1 MKILIVDDS
10 ETERLLLKYL
20 LDQSGFETAEASDGI
35 EGLKM
40 ASQQKPDLIIS
51 DANMPRMDGFQFLR
65 RIKQDEKLRGIPF
78 VFYSALYTGYR
89 EAELATSLGAEAF
102 IIKPKE
108 PKEFI
113 EELKIIIEEIGQTK
127 IITAKLIEK
136 DEEYLRQ
143 YARIVAA
150 KLEEKVRELE
160 KACAESRQKEE
171 SFKESEARL
180 RSIFRAAP
188 IGIGLVS
195 ADRRL
200 LQVNDR
206 LCEIT
211 GFSSDELIGQN
222 ARILYPTEEDYE
234 YVGKTKYAQIRERGT
249 GTVET
254 RWKRKDGTVIDIL
267 LSSSPIDPADLSRG
281 VTFTALDITER
292 KKAENARKESEERF
306 RSLTESTSDWIW
318 ETDQD
323 GIYTYASPKIIDLL
337 GYTPEEIIGKTP
349 FDLMPPEEAE
359 RVSGIFNELRT
370 RRMPLVKIENTN
382 LHKDRRPVELETS
395 GVPFFDSEGN
405 LKGYRGIDRDIT
417 DRKHYEELLKKSDQE
432 LKKRL
437 KELEEF
443 YNIAVGRESRMIQ
456 MKKEMEK
463 LMKELGKYRQRGN

>member
-1 MKILIVDDS
+1 MKILIVDDNA
-10 ETERLLLKYL
+10 TDRLLLKYL
-20 LDQSGFETAEASDGI
+20 LEQSGFETAEASDGI

-40 ASQQKPDLIIS
+40 ASHQKPDLIIS

-65 RIKQDEKLRGIPF
+65 SIKHDEKLRGIPF

-113 EELKIIIEEIGQTK
+113 EELRIIIDEIGQTK

-136 DEEYLRQ
+136 DEEFLRQ
-143 YARIVAA
+143 YARIVAT

-171 SFKESEARL
+171 SLQESEARL

-254 RWKRKDGTVIDIL
+254 RWKRKDGTVIDVL

-281 VTFTALDITER
+281 VTFTAL
-292 KKAENARKESEERF
+292 
-306 RSLTESTSDWIW
+306 
-318 ETDQD
+318 
-323 GIYTYASPKIIDLL
+323 
-337 GYTPEEIIGKTP
+337 
-349 FDLMPPEEAE
+349 
-359 RVSGIFNELRT
+359 
-370 RRMPLVKIENTN
+370 
-382 LHKDRRPVELETS
+382 
-395 GVPFFDSEGN
+395 
-405 LKGYRGIDRDIT
+405 DIT

-456 MKKEMEK
+456 LKKEMEK
-463 LMKELGKYRQRGN
+463 LMQELEKYRQ

>member
-10 ETERLLLKYL
+10 ETDRLLLKYL
-20 LDQSGFETAEASDGI
+20 LDQNGFETAEASDGI

-40 ASQQKPDLIIS
+40 ASQLKPDLIIS

-65 RIKQDEKLRGIPF
+65 SIKQDEKLRGIPF

-113 EELKIIIEEIGQTK
+113 EELKIIIEDIGQTK

-136 DEEYLRQ
+136 DEEFLRQ

-160 KACAESRQKEE
+160 KACAESGQKEE
-171 SFKESEARL
+171 SLQESEARL

-222 ARILYPTEEDYE
+222 SRILYPAEEDYE
-234 YVGKTKYAQIRERGT
+234 YVGKIKYAQIRERGT

-254 RWKRKDGTVIDIL
+254 RWKRKDGTVIDVL

-359 RVSGIFNELRT
+359 RVSGIFNELRA
-370 RRMPLVKIENTN
+370 RGMPLVKIENTN
-382 LHKDRRPVELETS
+382 LHKDQRPVELETS

-443 YNIAVGRESRMIQ
+443 YNIAVGRETRMIQ

-463 LMKELGKYRQRGN
+463 LMKELEKYRQ